1 MLFQPGLFGQIGREL
16 NFLGNTVSRAVD
28 KTADEINK
36 SFATTATGQ
45 VLVRISD
52 PKYTHYVCEFGAYG
66 SLILTSQN
74 GCHQENMS
82 VKYIPT

>member
-16 NFLGNTVSRAVD
+16 NLLGNTVSRAVD

-45 VLVRISD
+45 VLVRISH
-52 PKYTHYVCEFGAYG
+52 P
-66 SLILTSQN
+66 N
-74 GCHQENMS
+74 
-82 VKYIPT
+82 